1 LNEYQICPT
10 HFHCVALAVVVGVAA
25 ALRAGNVVGTEPVV
39 AAVRVVFATCVG
51 GTARS
56 VVTAYVVAAKP
67 LLLTLVLLLFLGHL
81 LLQLLLMHL
90 PRNTN

>member
-1 LNEYQICPT
+1 MNQYQIYPT
-10 HFHCVALAVVVGVAA
+10 HFHCVALAVAVGVAA
-25 ALRAGNVVGTEPVV
+25 ALRAGAANVVGTEPVV

-67 LLLTLVLLLFLGHL
+67 LLLSLVLLLFLA
-81 LLQLLLMHL
+81 
-90 PRNTN
+90 T